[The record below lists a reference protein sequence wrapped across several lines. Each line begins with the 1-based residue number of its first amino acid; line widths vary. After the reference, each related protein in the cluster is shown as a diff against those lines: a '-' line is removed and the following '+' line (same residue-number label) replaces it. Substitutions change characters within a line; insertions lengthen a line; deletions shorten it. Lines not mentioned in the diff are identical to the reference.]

1 MDSGKFG
8 LNTEICSNF
17 YEIWH
22 LQQIEHA
29 NEKYNKHQCLER
41 WCNYWRRMIIGSEW
55 LQVVKFDP
63 QSEHDQ

>member
-1 MDSGKFG
+1 MDSVKFG

-55 LQVVKFDP
+55 L
-63 QSEHDQ
+63 